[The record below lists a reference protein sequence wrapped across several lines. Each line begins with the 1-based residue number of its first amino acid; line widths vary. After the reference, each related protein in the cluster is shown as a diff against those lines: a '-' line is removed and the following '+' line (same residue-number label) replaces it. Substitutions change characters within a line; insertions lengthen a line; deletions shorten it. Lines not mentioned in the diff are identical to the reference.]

1 MVTQPESSLKLDRT
15 AWGVVL
21 TTLIALVV
29 GVYVARSATIVL
41 DSRQILYRYAEQVHA
56 GNGLVFNPSERVLLL
71 PSPIEMI
78 LLAAFSTVFSIE
90 TASMIL
96 FAVAGIIGNYS
107 LFRIAQRA
115 GFSVLAAG
123 LVAVLFSCM
132 LSLLHVADETLPLA
146 AAMSLLALK
155 FALEDHWT
163 WSGIT
168 LTIAVLCNPE
178 ALTLAPALLI
188 LAGD

>member
-1 MVTQPESSLKLDRT
+1 MVTQPEHSLKLDRT
-15 AWGVVL
+15 VWLVL
-21 TTLIALVV
+21 LAMLIALVV
-29 GVYVARSATIVL
+29 GVLVARSATTIL
-41 DSRQILYRYAEQVHA
+41 DSRQVLYRYAEQVRA
-56 GNGLVFNPSERVLLL
+56 GNGLVFNPGERVLLL

-90 TASMIL
+90 TASIIL

-155 FALEDHWT
+155 FALEVDPVHVPVKFT
-163 WSGIT
+163 G
-168 LTIAVLCNPE
+168 L
-178 ALTLAPALLI
+178 
-188 LAGD
+188 DM